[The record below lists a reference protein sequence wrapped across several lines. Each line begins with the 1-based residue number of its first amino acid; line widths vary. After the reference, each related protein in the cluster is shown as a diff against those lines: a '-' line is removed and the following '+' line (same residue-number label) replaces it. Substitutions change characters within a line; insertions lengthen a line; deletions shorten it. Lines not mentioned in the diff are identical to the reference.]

1 MEENQRIIRTIF
13 RAVQEINQQL
23 SSDKQLEESLDTVL
37 LGKAGKLTSM
47 ELVNLIVTTEQN
59 IEEEFGLTVTLA
71 DERAMSLERSP
82 FRTIGTLADYI
93 SSLLSER
100 VNG

>member
-1 MEENQRIIRTIF
+1 MQDQRITRAIF
-13 RAVQEINQQL
+13 RAVEEINQQL
-23 SSDKQLEESLDTVL
+23 PIDKQLEQSLDTVL
-37 LGKAGKLTSM
+37 WGKSAKLASID
-47 ELVNLIVTTEQN
+47 LVNLIVTTEQN

-71 DERAMSLERSP
+71 DERAMSLEKSP

-93 SSLLSER
+93 GSLLPER